1 MIGNPDIN
9 RKSLARGAKLIVQEK
24 AFEERHERLLSQERE
39 GQMFRCTSS
48 DAADIWGRALWTSQT
63 NTGSL
68 PSIVLWT
75 PYLIMP
81 ISIYGV
87 RGMMM
92 PVPSA
97 AIAKPSYM
105 SSMLAQWPY
114 RLDATTIAMMQCSGR
129 SLLLSQTI
137 FYQQKHSL
145 PTSLT
150 TSFPITLSRHH
161 RGLTS
166 CGGTT
171 QRRN

>member
-1 MIGNPDIN
+1 M
-9 RKSLARGAKLIVQEK
+9 
-24 AFEERHERLLSQERE
+24 
-39 GQMFRCTSS
+39 
-48 DAADIWGRALWTSQT
+48 
-63 NTGSL
+63 
-68 PSIVLWT
+68 LWT

-150 TSFPITLSRHH
+150 TSFPIPTSSRPDIVWWDDTKKKPEPS
-161 RGLTS
+161 GADKYASETS
-166 CGGTT
+166 FDGAAERKQGQICGAPTT
-171 QRRN
+171 GSR